1 MLEKPT
7 LEFAARACGGQL
19 KGTMVET
26 LFQGVSSDSRRIQPG
41 EIFVALRGEQFDGHD
56 YLQQVAERGAAAA
69 IVSDASRVPESL
81 DLPVIEVGDTL
92 RALQQ
97 FAANYRQA
105 MLLRTVAVTGS
116 NGKTS
121 TKDMLATLLAERF
134 CTVKT
139 EGNFNNHIGVPL
151 SLLRIRRSHE
161 VGVFEMGMNHPGE
174 LAPLAAM
181 VAPSVSII
189 TNVGPAHLEGMG
201 DEQAVAREKAAAI
214 LALPPDGVA
223 VLNADNRWTSFL
235 RRRAVS
241 RVVTAGFAADANVR
255 AGNVQRTAD
264 GVEFDL
270 ILPPLDSANWP
281 RVVPP
286 RGLVSET
293 PSPVRVKLAAI
304 GDHWISNALLAA
316 TAARVFGLTTDEIA
330 AGFAKIALPAMRMQS
345 SEVDGVRWINDAY
358 NANPDSM
365 RAALQALALWPAQGR
380 RVAVLGDMLELG
392 AESER
397 LHRQLG
403 VEVARLK
410 LDLLVAVG
418 PMAGFIAGEARANG
432 MDTGSIVICDA
443 VPQAAT
449 ALRARVQP
457 DDCVLVKGS
466 RGMKM
471 EPLVPRPAP
480 AGGE

>member
-1 MLEKPT
+1 MLEEPS
-7 LEFAARACGGQL
+7 LRYAARACGGQL
-19 KGTMVET
+19 KGAMVET
-26 LFQGVSSDSRRIQPG
+26 LFQGVSSDSRRIQAG
-41 EIFVALRGEQFDGHD
+41 EIFVALRGDQFDGHD

-69 IVSDASRVPESL
+69 IVSDRRKVPA
-81 DLPVIEVGDTL
+81 DFPLPVIEVGDTL

-121 TKDMLATLLAERF
+121 TKEMLATLLAERF

-139 EGNFNNHIGVPL
+139 EGNLNNHIGVPL

-174 LAPLAAM
+174 LAPLAEM

-241 RVVTAGFAADANVR
+241 RVVTAGFATDANVR
-255 AGNVQRTAD
+255 AADVQRLAD

-270 ILPPLDSANWP
+270 VLPPLDSANWP

-286 RGLVSET
+286 RGPVNES
-293 PSPVRVKLAAI
+293 PSPIRVKLAAI

-316 TAARVFGLTTDEIA
+316 AAARAFGLTTDEIA

-345 SEVDGVRWINDAY
+345 SEVEGVRWINDAY
-358 NANPDSM
+358 NANPDST
-365 RAALQALALWPAQGR
+365 RAALQALVAWPCSGR
-380 RVAVLGDMLELG
+380 RVVVLGDMLELG

-403 VEVARLK
+403 AEAARLK
-410 LDLLVAVG
+410 LDLLVTVG
-418 PMAGFIAGEARANG
+418 PMAGFIAGEARAGG
-432 MDTGSIVICDA
+432 MPIHNIVTCES
-443 VPQAAT
+443 VPQAAL
-449 ALRARVQP
+449 ALQARVQP
-457 DDCVLVKGS
+457 GDTVLVKAS
-466 RGMKM
+466 RGMKL
-471 EPLVPRPAP
+471 EPLVPKPPA
-480 AGGE
+480 AGAE